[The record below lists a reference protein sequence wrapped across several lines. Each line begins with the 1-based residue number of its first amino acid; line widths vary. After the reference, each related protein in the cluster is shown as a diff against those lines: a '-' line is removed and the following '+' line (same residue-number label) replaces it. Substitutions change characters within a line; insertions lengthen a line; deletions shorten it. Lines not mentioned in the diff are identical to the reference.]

1 MLPCACFFR
10 AAVREKNVA
19 ALTIFRAPSPNA
31 HTNVAALIERHA
43 GQQVTG
49 GLDDRVMPPNL
60 SLRGGRRPTWQSRE
74 GSCDFADGFPVVRPC
89 SARLPRRF
97 APRNDTSGERAV
109 HQCTC
114 AVELPSARCSGNAAA
129 FPIGA
134 ISRFLR
140 KKIPEAQASGSFSNT
155 INHNQSQSITINH
168 NQLFTSRRPSS
179 GGRSGAGR
187 PHSPEPSGP
196 RAAACS
202 NR

>member
-60 SLRGGRRPTWQSRE
+60 SLRGGRRPTWRPEREARGSALGVQSRE
-74 GSCDFADGFPVVRPC
+74 GSHDFADSLPGIRLS

-97 APRNDTSGERAV
+97 APRNDTSGEREV
-109 HQCTC
+109 HQRPPT
-114 AVELPSARCSGNAAA
+114 VELLPTGRSLSAATDPVGGGCHFNDS
-129 FPIGA
+129 
-134 ISRFLR
+134 LC
-140 KKIPEAQASGSFSNT
+140 ESFVQHREGHAPPLQWRVPRN
-155 INHNQSQSITINH
+155 
-168 NQLFTSRRPSS
+168 
-179 GGRSGAGR
+179 GGRYGTAVPSRDCHGR
-187 PHSPEPSGP
+187 EAPSQ
-196 RAAACS
+196 
-202 NR
+202 